1 MHPLESV
8 QHLSIQELEQAFRLL
23 WNQYPS
29 EPLPQSLVELSPEQ
43 WMSVESLLHHL
54 QQEQVRSSVH

>member
-8 QHLSIQELEQAFRLL
+8 EHLSIQELEQAFRLL

-43 WMSVESLLHHL
+43 WTSVEALLHLL
-54 QQEQVRSSVH
+54 QQAQVRSSIH